1 MTSLNSGN
9 SEFADIMDSGPSR
22 AFAETLKTFADVPFG
37 VNNELREAVVVFN
50 ADLFIA
56 KCTPSSPTFNE
67 SLNMFDEMA
76 SVLFVVDETW
86 ANRELLYL
94 AVKTLADRQGWT
106 PKKTKKYI
114 NCNRYGVPTEEEE
127 GEKTESMSGV
137 I

>member
-1 MTSLNSGN
+1 MKQRLVSIKPVPPLIAETTSL
-9 SEFADIMDSGPSR
+9 
-22 AFAETLKTFADVPFG
+22 TFADVPFG

-86 ANRELLYL
+86 VNRELLYS

-106 PKKTKKYI
+106 PKKPRSILTATDMVYQQKRRKGKKQKV
-114 NCNRYGVPTEEEE
+114 CRG
-127 GEKTESMSGV
+127 
-137 I
+137 